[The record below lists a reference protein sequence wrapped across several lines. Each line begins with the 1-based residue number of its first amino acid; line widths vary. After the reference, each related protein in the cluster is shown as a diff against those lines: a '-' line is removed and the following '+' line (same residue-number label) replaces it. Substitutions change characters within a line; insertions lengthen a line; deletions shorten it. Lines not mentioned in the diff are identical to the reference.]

1 MSTKKRKKKK
11 GSQVRPAQILLP
23 LAGIVLLLALILL
36 LGDFTTATAPET
48 EPTLPAPEANP
59 YLAEDFEYDG
69 DYLRCKVANARLG
82 VDVSEHQSL
91 IDWEQVKAAGFQFA
105 MVRAGYRGYTE
116 GKLFADSSF
125 EHHLQG
131 AREAGLDVGVY
142 FFSQAVTP
150 AEAAEEAAFVLDA
163 LDGRKLD
170 LPVVFDWEY
179 VSSDVRTG
187 IVDGRTL
194 TDCAIAFCEAV
205 EAEGYDAM
213 VYFNQDQAENV
224 YQLEELTDYDFW
236 LAMYSDEMNFP
247 YRVEMW
253 QYTEE
258 GSVPGI
264 EGNADINLYL
274 P

>member
-23 LAGIVLLLALILL
+23 LAGIVLFLALILL

-48 EPTLPAPEANP
+48 EPTLPTPEANP
-59 YLAEDFEYDG
+59 YLAEDFEYEG

-82 VDVSEHQSL
+82 VDVSEHQSV
-91 IDWEQVKAAGFQFA
+91 IDWEQVKDAGFQFA

-125 EHHLQG
+125 EYHLQG

-150 AEAAEEAAFVLDA
+150 AEAAEEAAFVLKA
-163 LDGRKLD
+163 LDGRSLD

-179 VSSDVRTG
+179 VSADVRTG
-187 IVDGRTL
+187 IVDGKTL

-224 YQLEELTDYDFW
+224 YRLEELTDYDFW

-247 YRVEMW
+247 YRIEMW

-258 GSVPGI
+258 GNVPGI
-264 EGNADINLYL
+264 EGNTDINLYL

>member
-11 GSQVRPAQILLP
+11 GSQILLP
-23 LAGIVLLLALILL
+23 LAAFVLLLSLILL

-82 VDVSEHQSL
+82 VDVSEHQSV
-91 IDWEQVKAAGFQFA
+91 IDWEQVKKAGFKFA
-105 MVRAGYRGYTE
+105 MVRVGYRGYTE

-125 EHHLQG
+125 EHHLEG

-150 AEAAEEAAFVLDA
+150 AEAEKEAAFVLNV
-163 LDGRKLD
+163 LEGRKLD

-179 VSSDVRTG
+179 VSADVRTG
-187 IVDGRTL
+187 TVDGRTL

-205 EAEGYDAM
+205 EDAGYDAM
-213 VYFNQDQAENV
+213 IYFNQDQAENV
-224 YQLEELTDYDFW
+224 YRLEELTDYDFW

-264 EGNADINLYL
+264 EEKADINLYL